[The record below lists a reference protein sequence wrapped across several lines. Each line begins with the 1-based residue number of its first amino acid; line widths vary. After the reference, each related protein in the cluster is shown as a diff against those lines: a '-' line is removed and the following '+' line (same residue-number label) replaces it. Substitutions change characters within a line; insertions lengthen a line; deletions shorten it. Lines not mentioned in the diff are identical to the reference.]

1 MASYIVKSGDT
12 ISKIAR
18 DELGDMNRWPEL
30 AALNG
35 ITSPWTIFPGQTL
48 QLPDIQRFR
57 APPVSTTG
65 TPTQIMPTTRAP
77 TGGALS
83 RLNWPLL
90 LAMLA
95 IGGGLLWFGL
105 RK

>member
-1 MASYIVKSGDT
+1 MSTYTVKSGDT

-18 DELGDMNRWPEL
+18 DELGEMERWHEI
-30 AALNG
+30 ATLNN
-35 ITSPWTIFPGQTL
+35 IASPWTIFPGQKL
-48 QLPDIQRFR
+48 ELPEIQRFR
-57 APPVSTTG
+57 VAPPAPGEPATG
-65 TPTQIMPTTRAP
+65 TQIMPTP
-77 TGGALS
+77 IGGAIS

-105 RK
+105 R